1 MAGLDTY
8 SMQAPVLQRL
18 LLNAYNIE
26 EEIITAGMF
35 VSMREDRLGLVC
47 LGLGERHLVTV
58 KLKLVPQGI
67 EHELV
72 SMVPVKL
79 ITVRVNNEYKR
90 LMTQINGRVHT
101 YQLCVGPEG
110 HGIWQNFT
118 HCLKNH
124 NSDQQWVEEAMQFP
138 KASSTGRIVYDP
150 YYVSFLN
157 KVMQSYKQRLI
168 QIVKE
173 RSGPRSYNPSSSLH
187 RSTSLCNLLP
197 SVRVGDTTYQPLL
210 RTEGEP
216 CIKYGR
222 YTLDEMKRIYKPDW
236 DDITPD
242 PTEIIEYPDDLNDQ
256 SLNNYNNN
264 STEPTEHQEEN
275 RKNAKK
281 AKKRNILK
289 KILRFVLPCC
299 LQTKPEN

>member
-1 MAGLDTY
+1 MKMKA
-8 SMQAPVLQRL
+8 SALQRL

-26 EEIITAGMF
+26 EKIITAVQF
-35 VSMREDRLGLVC
+35 VSLEDDRRGMVC

-58 KLKLVPQGI
+58 QLKLVPQGI

-72 SMVPVKL
+72 SMVPIQL
-79 ITVRVNNEYKR
+79 LTVSVNNEYKR
-90 LMTQINGRVHT
+90 LRIQINGRVRT
-101 YQLCVGPEG
+101 YQLCVGPDA
-110 HGIWQNFT
+110 HGMWQNFT

-173 RSGPRSYNPSSSLH
+173 RSGPRPYNPSSSLR

-197 SVRVGDTTYQPLL
+197 SIRIGDNTYRPLL

-216 CIKYGR
+216 CIKYGS

-236 DDITPD
+236 ADLTPK
-242 PTEIIEYPDDLNDQ
+242 PIEIIENPDELKDQ
-256 SLNNYNNN
+256 LLNNYNNN
-264 STEPTEHQEEN
+264 STEPTDHQEEN
-275 RKNAKK
+275 RPIAKK
-281 AKKRNILK
+281 AKKLWKKMLK
-289 KILRFVLPCC
+289 YILPCC
-299 LQTKPEN
+299 VKSKPY

>member
-1 MAGLDTY
+1 MKMKA
-8 SMQAPVLQRL
+8 SALQRL

-26 EEIITAGMF
+26 EKIITAVQF
-35 VSMREDRLGLVC
+35 VSLEDDRRGMVC

-58 KLKLVPQGI
+58 QLKLVPQGI

-72 SMVPVKL
+72 SMVPIQL
-79 ITVRVNNEYKR
+79 LTVSVNNEYKR
-90 LMTQINGRVHT
+90 LRIQINGRVRT
-101 YQLCVGPEG
+101 YQLCVGPDA
-110 HGIWQNFT
+110 HGMWQNFT

-173 RSGPRSYNPSSSLH
+173 RSGPRPYNPSSSLR

-197 SVRVGDTTYQPLL
+197 SIRVGDNTYQPLL
-210 RTEGEP
+210 CTEGEP
-216 CIKYGR
+216 CIKYGS
-222 YTLDEMKRIYKPDW
+222 YTLHEMKRIYKPDW
-236 DDITPD
+236 DDVTSKPI
-242 PTEIIEYPDDLNDQ
+242 EIIEHPDELNDQ
-256 SLNNYNNN
+256 LLNHYNNN
-264 STEPTEHQEEN
+264 STEPTNDQEEN
-275 RKNAKK
+275 RPIAKK
-281 AKKRNILK
+281 AKKRNLWKKMLK
-289 KILRFVLPCC
+289 YVLPCC
-299 LQTKPEN
+299 VKSKPED